1 MAGMNEKLREP
12 DGPGGRATKAAAAFV
27 VALALAGCVGAP
39 PPGPLG
45 DSWGGRGIALAL
57 DAGGG
62 RLEYDCAAGTIDG
75 PLVPDAA
82 GRFTAAGT
90 HTPGHGGPERI
101 DQPPASFPAR
111 YAGTVRGAE
120 MRLEVDV
127 PARALHLGPF
137 TLRRG
142 EEPVLLRCL

>member
-1 MAGMNEKLREP
+1 M
-12 DGPGGRATKAAAAFV
+12 KAAASSII
-27 VALALAGCVGAP
+27 ALALAACVAPP
-39 PPGPLG
+39 PPGPPG
-45 DSWGGRGIALAL
+45 DSWGGRGIALSL

-62 RLEYDCAAGTIDG
+62 RLEYDCAAGTIDE
-75 PLVPDAA
+75 PLRPDAA
-82 GRFTAAGT
+82 GRFTASGT
-90 HTPGHGGPERI
+90 HTPGHGGPDRI

-127 PARALHLGPF
+127 PARDLQLGPF

-142 EEPVLLRCL
+142 AEPVLLRCL

>member
-1 MAGMNEKLREP
+1 M
-12 DGPGGRATKAAAAFV
+12 KAIAPLV
-27 VALALAGCVGAP
+27 IALALTGCVAPP

-45 DSWGGRGIALAL
+45 DSWGGRGIALSL

-62 RLEYDCAAGTIDG
+62 RLEYDCAAGTIDE
-75 PLVPDAA
+75 PLRPDAA
-82 GRFTAAGT
+82 GRFAVGGT
-90 HTPGHGGPERI
+90 HTPGQGGPDRI
-101 DQPPASFPAR
+101 DQPPASFAAR

-127 PARALHLGPF
+127 PARDLHLGPF

-142 EEPVLLRCL
+142 ADPVLLRCL